1 MEASAQ
7 FVMQCAH
14 RDDKETRR
22 IQVDVD
28 VPSMPIPNPLVPTV
42 FHEDWWLAAATENH
56 YETVEV
62 TAGGR
67 TVGRLPYFIRR
78 KCRYYSELREP
89 ALTYF
94 LGPGFDEGSGSES
107 NRFLKR
113 HDIIRELLRKLPNAW
128 LARIKC
134 HAGITDALAFQEAE
148 FRVHVQFTHL
158 IAPAPIESI
167 WNNLRD
173 KTRNVIRRAEKELT
187 VEELSDPAKFIWL
200 YSRNLAAKGMENRL
214 GERPATR
221 VLSAA
226 LERKQGRILVARDQH
241 HNIQA
246 ANFCAWDANTS
257 YYMLTTRDGQSG
269 NGASSLLL
277 WDAIKRALG
286 RGRIFDFAGV
296 GQRSSILFYA
306 GFGADIQPRYVAVRF
321 SRPWRLMMDLNHLFV
336 PAPLFY

>member
-1 MEASAQ
+1 
-7 FVMQCAH
+7 MQYTH
-14 RDDKETRR
+14 RDDSETRR
-22 IQVDVD
+22 IRIDLD
-28 VPSMPIPNPLVPTV
+28 LPSMPAPDPLAPTV
-42 FHEDWWLAAATENH
+42 FHEDWWLAAATDNH
-56 YETVEV
+56 YEAVEV

-78 KCRYYSELREP
+78 KFRYYSELREP

-94 LGPGFDEGSGSES
+94 LGPGFDEGSGSEN

-113 HDIIRELLRKLPNAW
+113 HDIIRELLGKLPSTW

-134 HAGITDALAFQEAE
+134 HGGITDALAFQEAE

-158 IAPAPIESI
+158 IAPAPIESV

-187 VEELSDPAKFIWL
+187 VDELSDPKEFVSL
-200 YSRNLAAKGMENRL
+200 YSRNLASRGVENRL

-226 LERKQGRILVARDQH
+226 LERKRGRILVARDPH
-241 HNIQA
+241 RNIQA

-257 YYMLTTRDGQSG
+257 YYMLTTRVGQSG

-286 RGRIFDFAGV
+286 RGRTFDFAGV

-306 GFGADIQPRYVAVRF
+306 GFGATIQPRYVAVRF
-321 SRPWRLMMDLNHLFV
+321 SRPCRLVTDLKHLFV